1 MCVFFN
7 HYLIIKFSRVLGENI
22 DQPISHSQWSESS
35 GMNFGQNK
43 VYACAKGKS
52 QSIFLS

>member
-22 DQPISHSQWSESS
+22 DQPISHSQRSESS